1 MQQTEHYQL
10 NQWERT
16 DRIQMEDFNN
26 NNLKIEAA
34 LEGVT
39 ALCNCQVYVLPYTG
53 TGEKGPVTHT
63 FPHRPIFAA
72 ILRSGG
78 DTWVFGA
85 RGLSTIS
92 GHSAIN
98 SYVSTP
104 ITWGERSITIG
115 NTNYDAF
122 LCCNSADKQYCIAA
136 LLDAAN

>member
-1 MQQTEHYQL
+1 MKQTEKYQL
-10 NQWERT
+10 NQWELT

-39 ALCNCQVYVLPYTG
+39 ALCNCQVYLLPYTG
-53 TGEKGPVTHT
+53 TGTTGPITHT
-63 FPHRPIFAA
+63 FPHRPMFVA
-72 ILRSGG
+72 ILRGSG

-104 ITWGERSITIG
+104 ITWGGRSITIG
-115 NTNYDAF
+115 NTNYDSF